1 MDFEFDEDNGFSSAL
16 GTETLTARDM
26 VSEGFDN
33 IPRAPA
39 SIEQLIQGRRYLRVD
54 QSANKRHNS
63 NVSKIWQYGS
73 ELRALDTPKKLITPE
88 RNSLADNTIEALECL
103 KAWFNKGFIKR
114 KEDVH

>member
-1 MDFEFDEDNGFSSAL
+1 MDFEFDEDDGFSSAL
-16 GTETLTARDM
+16 GTETLAARDI
-26 VSEGFDN
+26 VPEGFDN
-33 IPRAPA
+33 TPRAPA

-88 RNSLADNTIEALECL
+88 RNSLADNTIEA
-103 KAWFNKGFIKR
+103 
-114 KEDVH
+114 